1 MGCLYEVKLF
11 YDQGGC
17 SMEIIGSIVK
27 NLICKFIVDKVV
39 NYPNNNDEIELK
51 WFVFDLF
58 GGYYRGEI
66 LG

>member
-1 MGCLYEVKLF
+1 
-11 YDQGGC
+11 
-17 SMEIIGSIVK
+17 MEIIGSIVK